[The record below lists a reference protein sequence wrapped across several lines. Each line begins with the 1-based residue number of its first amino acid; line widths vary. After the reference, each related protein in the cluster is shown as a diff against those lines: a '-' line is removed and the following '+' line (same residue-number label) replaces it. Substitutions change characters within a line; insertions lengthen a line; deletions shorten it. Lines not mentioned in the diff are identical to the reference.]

1 MKFSRSTNELL
12 TVIKSMKPILLLSFL
27 IVGALG
33 GFAVRH
39 FFLMK
44 YEARISL
51 PLSGDLAIF
60 REAER
65 FLNSPSAFS
74 KYGAK
79 QHVSDSADFQ
89 RIYQQFA
96 RNFSGPIKIEHVF
109 RLSRKDLRDLP
120 DLYAKDELSRQ
131 VAIGG
136 LQSDVQVSATDK
148 EPETAIRLATLAMGY
163 LRDSLAAV
171 SLKSIL
177 HQWGPDART
186 DLAKKRESI
195 AKLQADLE
203 FNRSTDCQYGAA
215 QRAV

>member
-1 MKFSRSTNELL
+1 MKSSSRFNELS
-12 TVIKSMKPILLLSFL
+12 TVIRSMKPILLLSL
-27 IVGALG
+27 LVVGALG

-39 FFLMK
+39 FFLTK

-65 FLNSPSAFS
+65 FLGSPSAFN

-79 QHVSDSADFQ
+79 QNISDNADFQ

-131 VAIGG
+131 VA
-136 LQSDVQVSATDK
+136 V
-148 EPETAIRLATLAMGY
+148 
-163 LRDSLAAV
+163 
-171 SLKSIL
+171 
-177 HQWGPDART
+177 
-186 DLAKKRESI
+186 
-195 AKLQADLE
+195 
-203 FNRSTDCQYGAA
+203 
-215 QRAV
+215 